1 MESSIAK
8 HLVCP
13 RTRTRRIDD
22 DYTPLYPAWSARTA
36 PAVSEVVM
44 GYFGVQSAEAGTTG
58 RTDAAFQDVVARF
71 AGPHGP
77 GHVDYARFVD
87 GAGAYNRLA
96 IAYWDSPERWRGW
109 EASAEVSG
117 WWESEERLRDGVGY
131 FREILRPRMEQFETA
146 YSTPDHL
153 EGVGVVMGGVSDVIQ
168 EHGYW
173 GSMRDRIP
181 LSQTDSLS
189 PSGDLSRPAR
199 SDGRVVVVGHKNIAV
214 IRSGQD
220 WTDAIGDER
229 RVYLADIEPTL
240 RAGMEFLRDQGQ
252 AIGCY
257 SNRYAEITDTE
268 GRPVDKS
275 FGVSHWR
282 SLADM
287 ERWAESHP
295 THLNIFITF
304 VQLAQNVPS
313 LRLYHEVS
321 VFDASAQHYEYINC
335 HPGTG
340 LMGGV

>member
-1 MESSIAK
+1 MESSIAR
-8 HLVCP
+8 HLICP

-22 DYTPLYPAWSARTA
+22 DYAPLYPSWSARTA
-36 PAVSEVVM
+36 ETVSQVVM
-44 GYFGVQSAEAGTTG
+44 GYFGVQSAGAEERA
-58 RTDAAFQDVVARF
+58 RADAAFKELLALF
-71 AGPHGP
+71 AGPNGP
-77 GHVDYARFVD
+77 GHADYARFVD

-96 IAYWDSPERWRGW
+96 IAYWTAPDAFDRWAARTDV
-109 EASAEVSG
+109 EG
-117 WWESEERLRDGVGY
+117 WWQSDDRLRDGVGY
-131 FREILRPRMEQFETA
+131 FREILKPRVEQFETA

-153 EGVGVVMGGVSDVIQ
+153 EGVGVVMGGISDVIQ

-181 LSQTDSLS
+181 LSQTDAMS
-189 PSGDLSRPAR
+189 PQGVLAR
-199 SDGRVVVVGHKNIAV
+199 QDTASGRVVIRGHKNVAV

-220 WTDAIGDER
+220 WTDTAGDER
-229 RVYLADIEPTL
+229 RVYLEDIEPTL
-240 RAGMEFLRDQGQ
+240 KAGMDFLRDQGQ

-257 SNRYAEITDTE
+257 SNRYVEITDAE

-295 THLNIFITF
+295 THLKIFMTF
-304 VQLAQNVPS
+304 LELAQTVPS

-321 VFDASAQHYEYINC
+321 VFDASAQAYEYINC

-340 LMGGV
+340 LMRGV